1 MATPAICI
9 RFQIWWGEGVDECVL
24 RKPFA
29 NCVAWPGNEGLLRHS
44 FATEDKG
51 KLFPREFD
59 RSNKKAFI
67 SELKVCGQ

>member
-1 MATPAICI
+1 
-9 RFQIWWGEGVDECVL
+9 
-24 RKPFA
+24 
-29 NCVAWPGNEGLLRHS
+29 LRHS